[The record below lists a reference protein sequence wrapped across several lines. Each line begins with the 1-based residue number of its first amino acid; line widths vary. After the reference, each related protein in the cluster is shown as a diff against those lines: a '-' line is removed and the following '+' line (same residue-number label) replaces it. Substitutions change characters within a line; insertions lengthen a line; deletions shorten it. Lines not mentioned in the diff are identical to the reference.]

1 MAKRTRSLGCPICK
15 TKVKAAEADFPFCSK
30 RCRLLDLGHWAS
42 GAYVIPSSGED
53 ANEDEP
59 PSSGHGDDDE

>member
-1 MAKRTRSLGCPICK
+1 
-15 TKVKAAEADFPFCSK
+15 VKAAEADFPFCSK